1 MKVYRYY
8 FQGRTKYTRATY
20 LFKLSSVAQQN
31 CLFLNKE
38 NVFNWLWTVY
48 SNTYV
53 SNRSYVKT
61 LIQCQNT
68 NSTSKPSEEV
78 KFETSIAV
86 TIIANPSRHTRPR
99 SQLTLE
105 VFPWM
110 RVVLKRSPHFTPDMQ
125 SSVSISPSVCILLPV
140 WKLQSAFYID
150 HDETE
155 LLYRVFVWTT
165 INYSQKSR

>member
-8 FQGRTKYTRATY
+8 FQGQTKYTRATCM
-20 LFKLSSVAQQN
+20 LKLSCVAQQN

-86 TIIANPSRHTRPR
+86 TIIANLTTYAASIPTDFWSFPGDAGCFKTESEFYPWYAVF
-99 SQLTLE
+99 SQHFTFSL
-105 VFPWM
+105 
-110 RVVLKRSPHFTPDMQ
+110 HFTPGLKTT
-125 SSVSISPSVCILLPV
+125 VCVLHWPR
-140 WKLQSAFYID
+140 WD
-150 HDETE
+150 
-155 LLYRVFVWTT
+155 RVAL
-165 INYSQKSR
+165 